1 MINNLIIK
9 YITLNINSVQNEIF
23 NVILFRKE
31 GDKKMSQY
39 AKGAFYIAE
48 FELGVSKEKTINLEK
63 DKLLGS
69 NYTDMNILINIH
81 ITPPNVEPFFNQ
93 RFYPLMMHIYALEA
107 LNIPKKDLM
116 SKTDPYV
123 IFRFEKDT
131 IGVRTKYLE
140 DTLTPQW
147 NELVNLIIPDESQ
160 DLIVEIWDKNVKVDK
175 MICST
180 KLSIKEYLDEKPHF
194 EWIKIGKV
202 LINLAIHI
210 KQEGQKFISFEEVDA
225 YQANNILPNI

>member
-1 MINNLIIK
+1 
-9 YITLNINSVQNEIF
+9 
-23 NVILFRKE
+23 
-31 GDKKMSQY
+31 MSQY

-48 FELGVSKEKTINLEK
+48 FELGVSKEKTIKLEK

-81 ITPPNVEPFFNQ
+81 ITPLNVEPFFNQ

-107 LNIPKKDLM
+107 LNIPKMDLM

-225 YQANNILPNI
+225 YQANNIPPNI

>member
-1 MINNLIIK
+1 
-9 YITLNINSVQNEIF
+9 
-23 NVILFRKE
+23 
-31 GDKKMSQY
+31 
-39 AKGAFYIAE
+39 
-48 FELGVSKEKTINLEK
+48 
-63 DKLLGS
+63 
-69 NYTDMNILINIH
+69 
-81 ITPPNVEPFFNQ
+81 
-93 RFYPLMMHIYALEA
+93 MMHIYALEA
-107 LNIPKKDLM
+107 LNIPKMDLM

-225 YQANNILPNI
+225 YQANNIPPNI